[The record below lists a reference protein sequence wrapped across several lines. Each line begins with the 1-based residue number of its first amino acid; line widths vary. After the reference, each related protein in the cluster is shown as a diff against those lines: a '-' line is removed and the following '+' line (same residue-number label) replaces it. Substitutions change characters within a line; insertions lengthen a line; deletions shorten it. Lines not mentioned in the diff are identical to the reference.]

1 MPVPFVPS
9 RACLTA
15 SRATVFACAVL
26 LAGCAGPPPTPVA
39 TGPAPRVYAVDFAGA
54 ATKCTVATVT
64 PKPHASVTAAMAVG
78 NDGGWCAV
86 SVQRPGK
93 DGPGPYPAGLL
104 TRRAQ
109 HGRVYIH
116 TVGAVTRIDYTPVA
130 GYAGPDRFAVTL
142 LPDSAAL
149 VVTVTVQR

>member
-1 MPVPFVPS
+1 MPVPFVLS
-9 RACLTA
+9 RARRTA
-15 SRATVFACAVL
+15 GCATVLALAVL

-39 TGPAPRVYAVDFAGA
+39 TGPAPRVYAVDLAGA
-54 ATKCTVATVT
+54 ATKCTVGKIT
-64 PKPHASVTAAMAVG
+64 PKPLASVTAAMTVG
-78 NDGGWCAV
+78 NDGGWCAI

-130 GYAGPDRFAVTL
+130 GYAGPDQFAVTL
-142 LPDSAAL
+142 LPDSAVIA
-149 VVTVTVQR
+149 VTVSVQR